1 MSWVEALR
9 ASRSKEGNRNSCV
22 GGWAYELVPKD
33 RLSLT
38 KLVRPASLE
47 REPVGGDAQG
57 SGVVGG
63 ENKSEDEG
71 KEREES
77 ETVVVSAK
85 EGHVPDYFL
94 RRKDISL

>member
-1 MSWVEALR
+1 MVMI
-9 ASRSKEGNRNSCV
+9 SKDENARKVC
-22 GGWAYELVPKD
+22 
-33 RLSLT
+33 
-38 KLVRPASLE
+38 
-47 REPVGGDAQG
+47 
-57 SGVVGG
+57 G
-63 ENKSEDEG
+63 ENQSEDEG